1 MSEFSVLMPELK
13 KRADQICDNYPVKRA
28 AALPVMRLVQEYYGC
43 ITADAERELAEYF
56 NIPQAD
62 IRELMT
68 FYTLFYSKPKGKCH
82 IQICRTLS
90 CALRGSV
97 DLLHY
102 LENKLGIKAGE
113 TTEDGQFSLDHA
125 ECLGACEIAP
135 MAQINKD
142 FVGLLNKEKLSQVLK
157 QNYAGIAD

>member
-1 MSEFSVLMPELK
+1 MSEFFILTQEIRK
-13 KRADQICDNYPVKRA
+13 KADQICTNYPVKRA
-28 AALPVMRLVQEYYGC
+28 ATLPVMRLVQEYYGA
-43 ITADAERELAEYF
+43 ISREAELELAEYF
-56 NIPQAD
+56 NIPPAD

-90 CALRGSV
+90 CALRGAE
-97 DLLHY
+97 DLVHY
-102 LENKLGIKAGE
+102 LENKLGIKTGE
-113 TTEDGQFSLDHA
+113 TTTDNQFSLDHA

-135 MAQINKD
+135 MAQINKE
-142 FVGLLNKEKLSQVLK
+142 FVDPLTKAKLSQILK